1 MTTGPAPDRP
11 HVPPHGATVRIEG
24 VVATGR
30 GEAAGFVDLP
40 WVVEQVRERAGFRPF
55 PGTLNLLL
63 SDPIV
68 LARWQ
73 RVRRVPGFLL
83 EPGDPSFCSAACYP
97 VLVADGVPGVIVRP
111 HIPSYPEGLVEVL
124 AATCLRQELGLR
136 DGDRCSLVLL
146 PAASG

>member
-1 MTTGPAPDRP
+1 VKTDPASAR
-11 HVPPHGATVRIEG
+11 PHGAPVRIEG
-24 VVATGR
+24 VVSSGR

-55 PGTLNLLL
+55 PGTLNILVH
-63 SDPIV
+63 DPAS

-97 VLVADGVPGVIVRP
+97 VLVAGRVPGVIVRP
-111 HIPSYPEGLVEVL
+111 HVPSYPEGLVEVL
-124 AATCLRQELGLR
+124 AATCLREELGLR
-136 DGDRCSLVLL
+136 DGDRCSLSLH
-146 PAASG
+146 PS